1 MLQKLKYLVRSVVK
15 PVLLPSF
22 LVLFSLAQIPAA
34 FADQWIALRAN
45 DGTWVRAGVGE
56 GTFLASGSPHIK
68 SWETFK
74 WIKLGDGKFAFQS
87 KQNNKYVRAGVGQQS
102 WLAAV
107 SPHIK
112 GWETFRQVGG
122 DGKAVAI
129 QSVQSGKCV
138 TILDNGILAANKDC
152 SDAPWF
158 HFIAR

>member
-1 MLQKLKYLVRSVVK
+1 M
-15 PVLLPSF
+15 
-22 LVLFSLAQIPAA
+22 
-34 FADQWIALRAN
+34 RAS

-56 GTFLASGSPHIK
+56 GTFLKSGSPHIK

-74 WIKLGDGKFAFQS
+74 WVKLGDGNFAFQS
-87 KQNNKYVRAGVGQQS
+87 KQNNKYVRAGVGQDS

-107 SPHIK
+107 SPQIK

-138 TILDNGILAANKDC
+138 TILDSGILAANKDC